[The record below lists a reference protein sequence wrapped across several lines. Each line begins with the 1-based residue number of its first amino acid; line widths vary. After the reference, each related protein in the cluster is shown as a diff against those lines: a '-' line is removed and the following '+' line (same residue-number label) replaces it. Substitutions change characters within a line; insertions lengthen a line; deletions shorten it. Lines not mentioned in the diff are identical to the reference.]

1 MSMKLPRATPGT
13 NRLRAT
19 AALIPIIESGLVASK
34 ISTERAA
41 IMASFCEWTVENPVG
56 DPDSIKLAEAIGDG
70 LKRIKNSIDSG
81 AYQAKLTS

>member
-56 DPDSIKLAEAIGDG
+56 DPDSIKLAEAIVDG

-81 AYQAKLTS
+81 AYQTKLTS

>member
-1 MSMKLPRATPGT
+1 MSTKIPRATPEI
-13 NRLRAT
+13 NRLRAA

-41 IMASFCEWTVENPVG
+41 LMASFCEWTVENPAG

-70 LKRIKNSIDSG
+70 LKRIKNSIDSV
-81 AYQAKLTS
+81 AYQAKLAS